1 MQYAVFPHD
10 FQIFPQ
16 NFLKMSSKYP
26 NSKAY
31 PDVPIN
37 QNYIICSSWCPV
49 GSSLDFF
56 SRRIWPDWGKY
67 CMGRYGRIGVHR
79 DIYVIK
85 ISLPSV
91 RYFLF
96 CTMCA
101 LPWNCHE
108 MLYFYQQH
116 AGSSLIL
123 VDCISLD
130 EHYHISPV
138 NICWLLLSIGARLDT
153 NLVKT

>member
-1 MQYAVFPHD
+1 MQYAVFPD
-10 FQIFPQ
+10 DYQIFPQ
-16 NFLKMSSKYP
+16 NVLKMSSKYP

-31 PDVPIN
+31 LDVPIN

-49 GSSLDFF
+49 GSSLGKCGFF
-56 SRRIWPDWGKY
+56 FEKRPFFQADMAGLGEILHGQIWPDWGP
-67 CMGRYGRIGVHR
+67 CR

-101 LPWNCHE
+101 LP
-108 MLYFYQQH
+108 
-116 AGSSLIL
+116 
-123 VDCISLD
+123 
-130 EHYHISPV
+130 
-138 NICWLLLSIGARLDT
+138 
-153 NLVKT
+153 